1 MKKLEIKQGLHKLT
15 VILLASSPMLAL
27 AHVGHDHAHTHSGFE
42 AGFIHPFT
50 GLDHM
55 MMAVALGVL
64 FYSALKRWQFAGL
77 LSMAVALVAGFA
89 IGTAH
94 LIPESVAEYGIVAS
108 LIAVAV
114 ALCSKSK
121 MILPVAT
128 AMLMTFHGVAHG
140 AELGQSGHF
149 LSLALGMVTAMS
161 LIYVAGL
168 LFGKFIVEY
177 IPHGKKIVGGLAAFI
192 ALIGLA

>member
-1 MKKLEIKQGLHKLT
+1 MNRLLQKLI
-15 VILLASSPMLAL
+15 VIVGASSPMWAL
-27 AHVGHDHAHTHSGFE
+27 AHVGHEHTHTHTHLGFE

-55 MMAVALGVL
+55 MMALALGVL
-64 FYSALKRWQFAGL
+64 FYSALKRWQVTGL
-77 LSMAVALVAGFA
+77 VSMVVALVAGFA
-89 IGTAH
+89 MGTAH
-94 LIPESVAEYGIVAS
+94 LMPESFAEYGIVAS

-114 ALCSKSK
+114 ALWSKSK

-128 AMLMTFHGVAHG
+128 AMLVTFHGVAHG
-140 AELGQSGHF
+140 AELGHSGHF
-149 LSLALGMVTAMS
+149 LSLVSGMVAAMS

-168 LFGKFIVEY
+168 FFGKFIVEH
-177 IPHGKKIVGGLAAFI
+177 IPYGKKIIGGLAVFI